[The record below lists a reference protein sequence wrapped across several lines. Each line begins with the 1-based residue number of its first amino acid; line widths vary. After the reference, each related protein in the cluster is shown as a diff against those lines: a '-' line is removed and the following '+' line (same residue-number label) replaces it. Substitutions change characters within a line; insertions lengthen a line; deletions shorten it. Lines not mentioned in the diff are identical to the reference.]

1 MTLVRSSGESGDFWH
16 RLPPTHHASL
26 SHMKRAQVLARSV
39 AGVAQ
44 TVE

>member
-1 MTLVRSSGESGDFWH
+1 MTLVRTGGESGAFWH
-16 RLPPTHHASL
+16 RLPLTHHASL
-26 SHMKRAQVLARSV
+26 SHMKRAQVQARSV